1 MERLTDMPKVSR
13 LRWGALSD
21 SPQALTNLC
30 ALFTTLQSCLSNT
43 DSSLKGKTH
52 IQNPFPHR
60 LTGSRGGEWDRRM
73 MEAEQPGPLTPSTS
87 TLSSLPGH
95 EPPGTLPPCF
105 QIANRGRQ
113 RLPGSSPE
121 RLMEVRRAFWRAVA
135 LGCSSH
141 PGLSAELYTG
151 GAKGLLEFHTT

>member
-1 MERLTDMPKVSR
+1 MILPKH
-13 LRWGALSD
+13 LKI
-21 SPQALTNLC
+21 C
-30 ALFTTLQSCLSNT
+30 ALYLPLCSPASQILTAPVKAKPTSRILSPT
-43 DSSLKGKTH
+43 PG
-52 IQNPFPHR
+52 R
-60 LTGSRGGEWDRRM
+60 TGSRGGEWDRRM

-113 RLPGSSPE
+113 RLPGSSPG

-135 LGCSSH
+135 LGCSPH